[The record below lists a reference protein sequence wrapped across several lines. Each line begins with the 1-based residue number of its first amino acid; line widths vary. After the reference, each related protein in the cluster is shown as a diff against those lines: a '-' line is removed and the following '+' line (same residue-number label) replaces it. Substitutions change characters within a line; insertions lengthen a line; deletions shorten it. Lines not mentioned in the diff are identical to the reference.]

1 MQKTFLRN
9 KLLQSFPLKMEVRI
23 DPSWKQVLQPEFDK
37 PYFEMLTSFVRSEY
51 SSKQIF
57 PPANLIF
64 NAFDSCPFNSVRV
77 VIIGQDPYHEP
88 GQAMG
93 LSFSVPEGIQVPP
106 SLVNIYKEISRETAA
121 GLLPADSLSSQRL
134 PNGMLSGDLRPWA
147 QQGVLLLNAT
157 LTVEAHRAGSH
168 QNKGWEELTD
178 AAIQALNASREH
190 LVFMLWGS
198 YAQRKGAFID
208 RRKHLV
214 LQTSHP
220 SPLSVYRGFD
230 GCGHFAEAN
239 RYLLQHGIPAIKW

>member
-1 MQKTFLRN
+1 MD
-9 KLLQSFPLKMEVRI
+9 VRI
-23 DPSWKQVLQPEFDK
+23 DPSWKHVLQPEFDK
-37 PYFEMLTSFVRSEY
+37 PYFELLTAFVRSEY
-51 SSKQIF
+51 ASKQIF

-64 NAFDSCPFNSVRV
+64 NAFDSCPFDRVRV

-93 LSFSVPEGIQVPP
+93 LSFSVPQGIQVPP
-106 SLVNIYKEISRETAA
+106 SLVNIYKEISREASA
-121 GLLPADSLSSQRL
+121 GLLPADSLASQRL
-134 PNGMLSGDLRPWA
+134 PNGMMSGDLRPWA

-178 AAIQALNASREH
+178 AAIQALNAGREH

-239 RYLLQHGIPAIKW
+239 RYLLQHSLPAIKW